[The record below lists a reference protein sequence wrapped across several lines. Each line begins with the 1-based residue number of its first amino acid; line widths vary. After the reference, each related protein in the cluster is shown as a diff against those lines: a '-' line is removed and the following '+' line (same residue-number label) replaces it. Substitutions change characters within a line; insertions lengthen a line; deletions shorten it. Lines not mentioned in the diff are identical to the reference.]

1 MGWFNTMLN
10 VATAASSAYSASQLH
25 AMRKQQAEAAL
36 IQAVLAHL
44 REQIFRLKQMA
55 ESALSLEAESPKLAA
70 GALSVVEL
78 HLHNSG
84 ITPDLFPDLADK
96 EYAMQ
101 TVRLVVNHKRR
112 LMAQLTPAEQ
122 AEVQQ
127 LVAVA
132 QRMPDYNYYLE
143 NYDDS
148 RRLAE
153 ATDTVTRYASR
164 NSCSAQIGLLTYG
177 FVGILIIMTL
187 FANLFSGGDWSSDWS
202 GVGLLLG
209 AGVGVAGLLYLARG
223 MHAEE
228 YRRAKKVVDELKDKI
243 DLARFTAL
251 DNEFGGPARA
261 RQLRQEAERFAAAF
275 FGESSDQ
282 MVSAYLPTSAQNDH
296 PAPETDPSLSGAPTP
311 QGEYVLA
318 GATST
323 AGQPAACGHC
333 GKPVEPN
340 SRFCLFC
347 GQKLDSPVRETARP
361 SRTPGASVSKRIGA
375 LQSNVEVTRGP
386 ADGNGNAVW
395 IVKKKGEQ
403 ATAEPFLDV
412 RCPWCGQRYRV
423 NAQPAHLELFCLAC
437 GQGMAVEVAS

>member
-25 AMRKQQAEAAL
+25 AMRQQQAEAAL

-44 REQIFRLKQMA
+44 REQIFQLKQMA

-78 HLHNSG
+78 HLHSSG
-84 ITPDLFPDLADK
+84 ITPDLFPDLGDK

-101 TVRLVVNHKRR
+101 TVRLVANHKRR
-112 LMAQLTPAEQ
+112 LLAQLTPAEQ

-132 QRMPDYNYYLE
+132 QRLPDYNYYLE
-143 NYDDS
+143 NYNDS

-164 NSCSAQIGLLTYG
+164 NGCLAQMGLLTYG
-177 FVGILIIMTL
+177 FVGIPTIMIL
-187 FANLFSGGDWSSDWS
+187 FANLLSGGNWSSDWS

-209 AGVGVAGLLYLARG
+209 LGVGIAGLIYLARG
-223 MHAEE
+223 MHAGE
-228 YRRAKKVVDELKDKI
+228 YRQAKKVVDELKDKV

-251 DNEFGGPARA
+251 DNELGGPVHA
-261 RQLRQEAERFAAAF
+261 RQLQQEAERIAAAF

-282 MVSAYLPTSAQNDH
+282 VVSYLPISAQNDH
-296 PAPETDPSLSGAPTP
+296 PAPEADPSPSEVPTP
-311 QGEYVLA
+311 QGKPVLA
-318 GATST
+318 GAPPA
-323 AGQPAACGHC
+323 AGQPTTCRHC
-333 GKPVEPN
+333 GKPAEPN

-347 GQKLDSPVRETARP
+347 GHKLDSPVPETARP
-361 SRTPGASVSKRIGA
+361 ARTPGADVSKRSGA
-375 LQSNVEVTRGP
+375 LRSNVEVTRGP
-386 ADGNGNAVW
+386 ADSNGNAVW

-403 ATAEPFLDV
+403 VTAEPFLDV
-412 RCPWCGQRYRV
+412 RCPWCSQRYSV

-437 GQGMAVEVAS
+437 GQGMAVEVA